1 LLSTVYTSL
10 NRCSELAL
18 GIDSIPLDD
27 ELMRQSDPDGI
38 CILNE
43 EVFSGRRISMDH
55 RLQLAACTVTEAS
68 APHLWL
74 PKEGERPA
82 TPRLSSS
89 LLDCIMLSLFGEDF
103 TRFTMA
109 FGVAAVRL
117 LVYHVVNGQ
126 GVLDRISFT

>member
-1 LLSTVYTSL
+1 
-10 NRCSELAL
+10 
-18 GIDSIPLDD
+18 
-27 ELMRQSDPDGI
+27 MRQSDPDGI

-117 LVYHVVNGQ
+117 LVYRVVPFREWARGLGPHFIHV
-126 GVLDRISFT
+126 SFAKSESIIR